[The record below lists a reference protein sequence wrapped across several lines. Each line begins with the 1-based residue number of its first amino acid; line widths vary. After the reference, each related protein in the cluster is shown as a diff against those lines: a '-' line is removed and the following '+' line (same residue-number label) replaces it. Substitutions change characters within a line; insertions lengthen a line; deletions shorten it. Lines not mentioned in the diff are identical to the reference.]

1 MIRGKGHGYRME
13 LDLSDDI
20 YRSVY
25 FLGRYYDL
33 ELQLLLDAL
42 LRPGDTFVDAG
53 ANVGYMTLHA
63 ASKVA
68 PSGRVIAFE
77 PQLRC
82 CQKLARN
89 LELNS
94 IKHVELENCGL
105 ADRENKLELKILGGG
120 SIMSSFCLD
129 EQAATSVRERI
140 EVDVHR
146 GDDFVYDRVVGNLVL
161 KADVEG
167 FELYVLRG
175 LERTIGRYRP
185 PILIEINLSFLLR
198 AGTNADE
205 LFAFFHYRGYTG
217 YIVSL
222 RKRGRL
228 APPGSHRPTF
238 ALRPVATPEELS
250 GEQEILWLPKED
262 KHFDPAPHLLQPNS

>member
-1 MIRGKGHGYRME
+1 ME

-20 YRSVY
+20 DRSVY

-33 ELQLLLDAL
+33 ELQLLLDVI
-42 LRPGDTFVDAG
+42 LRPGDTFVDVG

-63 ASKVA
+63 ASRVT

-77 PQLRC
+77 PQPEC
-82 CQKLARN
+82 CQKLRRN
-89 LELNS
+89 LDLNS
-94 IKHVELENCGL
+94 IKHVELHNCGL
-105 ADRENKLELKILGGG
+105 AEQENKLELKVLGGG

-129 EQAATSVRERI
+129 EEAAASVRARI

-146 GDDFVYDRVVGNLVL
+146 GDDFVLDHVIGNLTL

-175 LERTIGRYRP
+175 LEHTISRYRP
-185 PILIEINLSFLLR
+185 PVLIEINLSFLLR

-205 LFAFFHYRGYTG
+205 LFAFFHDHGYTG
-217 YIVSL
+217 YVVSL

-228 APPGSHRPTF
+228 TPPGSRRPIF
-238 ALRPVATPEELS
+238 VLRPVPTPQELS
-250 GEQEILWLPKED
+250 GEQEILWLPKEGS
-262 KHFDPAPHLLQPNS
+262 HFDPVPYLLQPNN